1 MPEDV
6 CYSLVESLYSMGGW
20 DHKNEVI
27 EPISLYRFYDWKVM
41 GGSPRASSRRKICIE
56 MIITPSYSMGKYCIK
71 SDTKNHEEDQVARF
85 VQVARFGGGGGG
97 GLTPCHH
104 AVIGSEWRPR
114 INRLEQLRP
123 VPRVGRRPSFI
134 QADPHLAAL
143 TVEARFQHLD
153 HAP

>member
-1 MPEDV
+1 MNN
-6 CYSLVESLYSMGGW
+6 LTIFITLLALLIFQG
-20 DHKNEVI
+20 
-27 EPISLYRFYDWKVM
+27 
-41 GGSPRASSRRKICIE
+41 ASAKEACFLFI
-56 MIITPSYSMGKYCIK
+56 
-71 SDTKNHEEDQVARF
+71 N
-85 VQVARFGGGGGG
+85 GG
-97 GLTPCHH
+97 GLTLCHH

-114 INRLEQLRP
+114 INRLKQLRP

>member
-1 MPEDV
+1 MVKPSANSCLFHRPVPARPDFF
-6 CYSLVESLYSMGGW
+6 LKG
-20 DHKNEVI
+20 
-27 EPISLYRFYDWKVM
+27 
-41 GGSPRASSRRKICIE
+41 RA
-56 MIITPSYSMGKYCIK
+56 
-71 SDTKNHEEDQVARF
+71 
-85 VQVARFGGGGGG
+85 
-97 GLTPCHH
+97 GLRLCFLH
-104 AVIGSEWRPR
+104 AVIGSEWRPM